1 MKRVEM
7 PSCSSVESLRCE
19 SSYMSLIRSS
29 ICSVFRRIPSTS
41 LYISLR
47 TWENSDEHLL
57 YRELEVLLVL
67 YALGL
72 GKMPSS
78 SSFIE
83 SSRCESWSY
92 MLWDLEKFRA
102 LPLCRVCKIWKN
114 PEILLCRKIMC
125 EFLYE
130 PWDLEKFRFRFDIWG
145 SFNLTSWL
153 IFKFSFKWLWKK
165 KVNKETTIFE
175 YRLRQ
180 NYHSTVRF
188 GRGLQSLLLSVLLH
202 EFSVTFAISS
212 SYQPLEIMMF
222 SCSITNVYPFNSY
235 VSGEP
240 STKMER
246 TASPHQEAEE

>member
-1 MKRVEM
+1 M

-19 SSYMSLIRSS
+19 SSYMSLIRSF

-78 SSFIE
+78 SSSIE
-83 SSRCESWSY
+83 SSRCESSY
-92 MLWDLEKFRA
+92 ML
-102 LPLCRVCKIWKN
+102 
-114 PEILLCRKIMC
+114 
-125 EFLYE
+125 
-130 PWDLEKFRFRFDIWG
+130 WDLEKFRFRFDIWG

-235 VSGEP
+235 VAGEP

-246 TASPHQEAEE
+246 TASPHQEAAE